1 MSVLRS
7 MPQPAEINSSMLPAD
22 VGCVVDNVETVIAI
36 YEAVILG
43 KPVVDRVVTITGD
56 GIKAPKN
63 FSVYTGTDMSEL
75 IDAAGG
81 LKAKIE
87 KIISGGPMMGFH
99 CMSFIFHVQ
108 RQHLRSFSWN
118 MMQ

>member
-1 MSVLRS
+1 MC
-7 MPQPAEINSSMLPAD
+7 
-22 VGCVVDNVETVIAI
+22 GCGDDNVATVIAI

-87 KIISGGPMMGFH
+87 KIISGGPMMGFPLYELH
-99 CMSFIFHVQ
+99 IPCTKTTFCVPFPG
-108 RQHLRSFSWN
+108 N